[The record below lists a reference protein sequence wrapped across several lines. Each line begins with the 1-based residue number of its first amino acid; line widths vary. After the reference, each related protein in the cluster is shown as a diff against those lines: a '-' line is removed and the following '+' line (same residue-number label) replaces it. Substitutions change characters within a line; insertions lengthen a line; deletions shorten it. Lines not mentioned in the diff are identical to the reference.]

1 MDQERLVAVLKALEQ
16 HGVRYVVFG
25 GIALNL
31 HGLVRA
37 TEDIDIFIAADA
49 QNVEALKTAL
59 RSVFS
64 DPSIDEISPDDLLGE
79 YPAIQYIPPDGAFHV
94 DILTRLGEA
103 YRYEDLEQQRVP
115 FAGLLVPIVM
125 PRMLYRMKRDT
136 VTLKDKADAEVLRQR
151 FGAELD

>member
-1 MDQERLVAVLKALEQ
+1 MDQERLVAVLRALEQ

-37 TEDIDIFIAADA
+37 TEDVDIFIAADA
-49 QNVEALKTAL
+49 QNVEALKTAF

-115 FAGLLVPIVM
+115 FAGLQIPIVT

-136 VTLKDKADAEVLRQR
+136 VRLKDKADAEMLRRR
-151 FGAELD
+151 FGGELD